1 MNCARLSLPLLLLC
15 LAVALPCQAEEP
27 HVFQGRE
34 TWDNPD
40 TVTVRGEE
48 FLLDQGYAGGYTSRG
63 FNYNGSLDDGTL
75 FAIHFSQW
83 RYGILNGWAIGF
95 LAVTADGQVYV
106 HEGKLREKSIIM
118 DGSRYS
124 LRFAEGSLTGE
135 GGESRIRLE
144 LEGLGCDLWVN
155 GLLPP
160 WKPGD
165 GQAFFPSTRQSFT
178 RLAVP
183 SPWAAV
189 SGWLRLGERRV
200 AASGQCSA
208 DRSLHSYP
216 LRDFTNRTFFFRTFS
231 PLSVPPE
238 ERWMLYLQ
246 VYETHSLHG
255 TLRMPLLLLAHGRDW
270 VFTTPDFTI
279 EPLDAG
285 AGDSLAG
292 PLPRPLGL
300 TAHGAGYELEGNF
313 VVTRLIHTSD
323 VEQKLPVF
331 LRSMA
336 AVFFRR
342 TLLYRLQGYFRGTLH
357 EPQGRRQEL
366 LLPGQGSFAVFAE

>member
-1 MNCARLSLPLLLLC
+1 MRCARPSLPLLLLLMGAAAC
-15 LAVALPCQAEEP
+15 PAEAP
-27 HVFQGRE
+27 HVFQGQE
-34 TWDNPD
+34 AWDNPD
-40 TVTVRGEE
+40 AVTVSGDE

-95 LAVTADGQVYV
+95 VAVTADGQVYV
-106 HEGKLREKSIIM
+106 HEGKLREKDVAM
-118 DGSRYS
+118 GGDRYS

-135 GGESRIRLE
+135 GGESRILLE
-144 LEGLGCDLWVN
+144 LEDLGCDLTVS
-155 GLLPP
+155 GILSP

-165 GQAFFPSTRQSFT
+165 GQAFFPSSRQSFT
-178 RLAVP
+178 RLVVP

-189 SGWLRLGERRV
+189 RGWLRLGDRRV
-200 AASGQCSA
+200 TVSGQCCA

-216 LRDFTNRTFFFRTFS
+216 MRDFANRTFFFRTFS
-231 PLSVPPE
+231 PASVPPE
-238 ERWMLYLQ
+238 ERWMLYMQ
-246 VYETHSLHG
+246 IYETHSLHG

-279 EPLDAG
+279 EPLDTG
-285 AGDSLAG
+285 GEDPQTG
-292 PLPRPLGL
+292 PLPRPLAL
-300 TAHGAGYELEGNF
+300 SARGAGWELHGDF

-323 VEQKLPVF
+323 VEQKLPGF

-336 AVFFRR
+336 AVFFGR
-342 TLLYRLQGYFRGTLH
+342 TLLYRLQGAFRGTLRG
-357 EPQGRRQEL
+357 PQGRREEL
-366 LLPGQGSFAVFAE
+366 LLPGQGSFAVFAK